1 MVTSM
6 FQLVVSPDTALLLVV
21 LKILVGVELFRV
33 QGVDVGQRVLLLLL
47 ILTMVLVRVVLLAIL
62 AVKI

>member
-1 MVTSM
+1 M